1 MGWLSGIG
9 FGAHHTRTLELE
21 KGREDRRR
29 ALEKPADKGKEDPQG
44 RVGEWRPALN
54 FFRVG
59 GCREAKRATGQELS
73 GGCFLSN

>member
-9 FGAHHTRTLELE
+9 FGGHHTRTLELE

-54 FFRVG
+54 FF
-59 GCREAKRATGQELS
+59 
-73 GGCFLSN
+73 